1 MTEPIDHRRGWN
13 RHEQETYAVILN
25 NLTARH
31 LPNPPYGDNPPTHW
45 APVHRPPLRVRVR
58 IEWDTGEEWHEAIA
72 SAWDPRDGA
81 VYIYLEDARTRV
93 KGLWMHTSDVRP
105 IGLVE

>member
-1 MTEPIDHRRGWN
+1 MWSVPRPALPLPSTHDRAHRPPPRL
-13 RHEQETYAVILN
+13 E
-25 NLTARH
+25 
-31 LPNPPYGDNPPTHW
+31 PPYGDNPPTHW

-72 SAWDPRDGA
+72 SAYDPRDGA

-93 KGLWMHTSDVRP
+93 KGLWMHTSDVVP
-105 IGLVE
+105 LGLVE